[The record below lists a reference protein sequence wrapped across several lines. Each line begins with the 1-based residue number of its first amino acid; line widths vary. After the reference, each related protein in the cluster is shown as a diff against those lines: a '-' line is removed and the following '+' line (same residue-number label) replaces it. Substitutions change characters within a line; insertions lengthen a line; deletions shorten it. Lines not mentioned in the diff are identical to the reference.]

1 MKALSD
7 APAPH
12 QRWVTWVVAALATA
26 SLMTWLVQSRAVA
39 LWVEQASFLTFVLKS
54 FLQTPVVHPLP
65 FKVPAST
72 ADALF
77 GVLGAAVC
85 IGTGTF
91 VARSLRHAPHAAPVG
106 WLMAIAIAVIP
117 PTLLAAMGWPD
128 GRGMITSG
136 MIVLAQG
143 VLALMVLAGLQM
155 LQRANPAHGNTAV
168 SPDVI
173 DAEPHGAGMREVHNV
188 GDAVPA
194 MHPHVLTLLTI
205 LAVVY
210 WVIILLAGLSGL
222 QGYDSFSD
230 HIARPARW
238 LVTGRLEPGIDGEVV
253 TYYPGNFELV
263 VRWLLAFGSDRFAFL
278 ASYASSL
285 ASTWVVYRLAR
296 EIGQS
301 VTAAR
306 LSALAAASLQV
317 LAYQSIVVY
326 SDTFTA
332 LCLLLATWVLLLW
345 VRGGGMDRSLSL
357 AFGLAL
363 GIAMGAKYSAGPP
376 AVVLTLFWAWY
387 ASRGPQREG
396 FDQPLVDWGAL
407 IRQGLWYTAGVLPGM
422 VFWYA
427 RNALRDGN
435 PLYPLSVAGLPGIPL
450 DNLLAGAPGPRTFW
464 ERLSYPWTET
474 GHILGFETGL
484 GATVATVVVMA
495 VIMGPW
501 TGRGSRLHRL
511 LWLVLLVVAF
521 AWVRT
526 GVLVPR
532 YGFFPILLA
541 FVFVGSLLTAF
552 PSRWLRGVTATAIA
566 LTMIGVGF
574 QLAGGAAY
582 NMLFYDARPP
592 VPVAIDTLPGSY
604 ILNLA
609 AQPSGYYAMGADY
622 RHRVL
627 TPFRHYTSDDVR
639 KTGAAYLLVLESEE
653 ATYTRALPMQLVERW
668 SRTNWPSTALWRLE

>member
-1 MKALSD
+1 MKASSD
-7 APAPH
+7 APASR
-12 QRWVTWVVAALATA
+12 QRWVTWALAALATA
-26 SLMTWLVQSRAVA
+26 SLMTWMVQSRAVA
-39 LWVEQASFLTFVLKS
+39 LWWEQASFLTFVLKS
-54 FLQTPVVHPLP
+54 FMQTPVLHALP
-65 FKVPAST
+65 FKVPVSV
-72 ADALF
+72 ADAGF
-77 GVLGAAVC
+77 GVLGAAIC
-85 IGTGTF
+85 IATGMF
-91 VARSLRHAPHAAPVG
+91 VARGARGASHAAPAG
-106 WLMAIAIAVIP
+106 WLTAIALAVVP
-117 PTLLAAMGWPD
+117 PMVLAGIGWPD
-128 GRGMITSG
+128 GKGMITSG
-136 MIVLAQG
+136 TMVMAQG
-143 VLALMVLAGLQM
+143 ALALATLGCLRMLHGENRTPPAAGT
-155 LQRANPAHGNTAV
+155 PHETISTTTA
-168 SPDVI
+168 DV
-173 DAEPHGAGMREVHNV
+173 G
-188 GDAVPA
+188 PA
-194 MHPHVLTLLTI
+194 MHRHVLTLLTI

-210 WVIILLAGLSGL
+210 WLIVLLAGLSGL

-238 LVTGRLEPGIDGEVV
+238 LVAGRLEPGIDGEVV
-253 TYYPGNFELV
+253 TYYPGNFEIL
-263 VRWLLAFGSDRFAFL
+263 VRWLLSLGSDRFAFL

-296 EIGQS
+296 EVGQS
-301 VTAAR
+301 VSAAR

-332 LCLLLATWVLLLW
+332 LCLLLATWLLLLW
-345 VRGGGMDRSLSL
+345 VRGGGTDRSLSF

-376 AVVLTLFWAWY
+376 AVVLTVFWAWY

-407 IRQGLWYTAGVLPGM
+407 VQQGLWYAAGVLPGM
-422 VFWYA
+422 IFWYA
-427 RNALRDGN
+427 RNLVREGN

-464 ERLSYPWTET
+464 ERVSYPWTET

-484 GATVATVVVMA
+484 GAIVATVVVLA
-495 VIMGPW
+495 VLMGPW
-501 TGRGSRLHRL
+501 TSQGSRLHRL
-511 LWLVLLVVAF
+511 LWLILAAAAF

-532 YGFFPILLA
+532 YGFFPMLLA

-552 PSRWLRGVTATAIA
+552 PSRWLQGVTAAAIA
-566 LTMIGVGF
+566 VTMVGVGF

-592 VPVAIDTLPGSY
+592 IPAVIDTLPGSS
-604 ILNLA
+604 IVNLA

-627 TPFRHYTSDDVR
+627 TPFRHFTPDDVR
-639 KTGAAYLLVLESEE
+639 KAGAKYLLVLESEE
-653 ATYTRALPMQLVERW
+653 TVYTRELPMQLVERW
-668 SRTNWPSTALWRLE
+668 SRPNWPSTALWRLE